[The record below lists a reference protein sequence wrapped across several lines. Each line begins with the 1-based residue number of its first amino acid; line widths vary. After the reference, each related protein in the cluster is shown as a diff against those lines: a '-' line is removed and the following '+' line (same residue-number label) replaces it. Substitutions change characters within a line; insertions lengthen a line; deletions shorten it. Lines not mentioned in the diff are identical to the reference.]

1 MSETKFTPG
10 PWLIGI
16 NNVHAGGIATVY
28 HGTDG
33 YAEIWSEKWVEVGNG
48 PEVND
53 ANARLIAAA
62 PELYDAVAAVIAAT
76 RDYLPPGG
84 ITKEE
89 FISRVIAATDNARM
103 AEIMK

>member
-1 MSETKFTPG
+1 MTSNQTPG
-10 PWLIGI
+10 PWKASGEGCPEIG
-16 NNVHAGGIATVY
+16 VYGCGYRVALMTGG
-28 HGTDG
+28 
-33 YAEIWSEKWVEVGNG
+33 EVTRNR
-48 PEVND
+48 D
-53 ANARLIAAA
+53 NARLIAAA
-62 PELYDAVAAVIAAT
+62 PELYEAVAAVIAAT